1 MKLKPIKDKK
11 KIKQIFDKGLLI
23 KGDILSI
30 KFFDFNDNECFYG
43 ISVPKKKIRRAVDR
57 NLLKRRLR
65 RCLIGWKNISLL
77 KGKSF
82 FLIYMSD
89 KILSSSEISKKLSLL
104 K

>member
-1 MKLKPIKDKK
+1 MDKN
-11 KIKQIFDKGLLI
+11 
-23 KGDILSI
+23 
-30 KFFDFNDNECFYG
+30 DFNDNGGGYG

-65 RCLIGWKNISLL
+65 RCLDDWEPLNLL

-89 KILSSSEISKKLSLL
+89 EVLSSSEISRKLSLL